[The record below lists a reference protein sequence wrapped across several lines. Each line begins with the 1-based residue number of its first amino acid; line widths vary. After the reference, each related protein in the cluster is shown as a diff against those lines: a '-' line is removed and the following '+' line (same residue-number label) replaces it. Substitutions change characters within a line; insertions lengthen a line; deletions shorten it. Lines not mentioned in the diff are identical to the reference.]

1 MLNRREML
9 GLSSLL
15 GLATV
20 TQAAIPPFKKD
31 DKALKGTKTEQNLL
45 KAFAGESQAR
55 NRYTA
60 FAQKADEEGYQAIAK
75 IFLETA
81 DQERVHAMRL
91 FSCLD
96 SGEGLEIT
104 AAFPAG
110 KVGDTASNLRAA
122 AAGEKFEW
130 VTMYPEFAATAQEE
144 GFPKIANLFKFIAK
158 AEVGH
163 EERYLTLAK
172 RVDEGYFKADDEVE
186 WECMACGYIHK
197 GPRALARCPA
207 CGLKQAEFRKRI
219 TYK

>member
-1 MLNRREML
+1 MLNRRDML

-20 TQAAIPPFKKD
+20 AQASIPPFAKD
-31 DKALKGTKTEQNLL
+31 EKSLKGTKTEQNLL
-45 KAFAGESQAR
+45 TAFAGESQAR

-60 FAQKADEEGYQAIAK
+60 FAQKAEEEGYVEVARV
-75 IFLETA
+75 FLETA

-96 SGEGLEIT
+96 RGEDLEIT

-110 KVGDTASNLRAA
+110 KVSDTASNLRAA
-122 AAGEKFEW
+122 AAGEKHEW
-130 VTMYPEFAATAQEE
+130 HSMYPEFAKIAEEE
-144 GFPKIANLFKFIAK
+144 GFPKIARLFKLIAT

-163 EERYLTLAK
+163 EDRYLTLAK
-172 RVDEGYFKADDEVE
+172 RVDEGYFKADDEIE
-186 WECMACGYIHK
+186 WECMVCGYVYK
-197 GPRALARCPA
+197 GPRALARCPV